1 MSYKVVQKQ
10 SNGRYYLY
18 EVTGA
23 WDPVKKNSKQ
33 IRTYLGVCD
42 AEGNLLKEATRN
54 RTVSCS
60 PVYGPYQ
67 LFVQLAERSGLTSAL
82 DDVYGMRDGRRLL
95 AMAILGIVDPV
106 TVNQMENTI
115 DDTYL
120 RELLV
125 SIGISSSRRSAGS
138 CRQWVTLRSR
148 GGSCSENS
156 PRRADASSSI

>member
-1 MSYKVVQKQ
+1 MLSFITMSYKVVQKQ

-18 EVTGA
+18 EVTGV

-120 RELLV
+120 RELLGV
-125 SIGISSSRRSAGS
+125 DWDFEQSSV
-138 CRQWVTLRSR
+138 CRFLQAM
-148 GGSCSENS
+148 GH
-156 PRRADASSSI
+156 A